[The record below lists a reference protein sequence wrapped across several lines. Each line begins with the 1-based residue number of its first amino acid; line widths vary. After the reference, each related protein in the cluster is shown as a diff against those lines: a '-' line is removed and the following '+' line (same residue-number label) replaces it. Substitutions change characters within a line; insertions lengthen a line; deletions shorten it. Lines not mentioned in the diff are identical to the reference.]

1 MSDVSNT
8 GNTITAVVEIN
19 GVRET
24 KQIEERQTGF
34 DPMTGNAT
42 VEMQVANGF
51 DAMTGEPAY
60 ASVKQV
66 GFDPETGLPLYVL
79 KDLPPVPVT
88 AANNSIP
95 VADKV
100 SSGVSKKIIIP
111 IAIVAGLAVLAGIIY
126 FIFTN
131 VLLSSRDKVAL
142 AVVKTLKEDT
152 IGGAAY
158 DAYELLAD
166 SDALTVET
174 EGKVKVDG
182 VNVKVSGSVAQDASE
197 GKAGADLLLNISGIS
212 EQTIGAYYDGS
223 KIQLSA
229 PDLIDY
235 VFEYNYSGKNNGY
248 LAELFE
254 DETDVSI
261 DDLNKCLV
269 IFNDLYKKSPKYKKA
284 VQDAVKKSY
293 KQIDVK
299 KIKADKYEVD
309 GKDRKCQG
317 YQVKVE
323 GDDFEFLANEMKD
336 ALKDTYGKSLD
347 ELADILSDITG
358 EDIDTDEIFEE
369 LDDLDFDDIDDF
381 EFEVYIYKG
390 KLAAI
395 EQDDLDLSIEF
406 LGGDTRTANMKISVD
421 GATVKRKAEVKSGVE
436 EGSLTTDFGGKIKYE
451 YEYNTKTGEF
461 SINPPGGNKING
473 TILVKSG
480 KSITFRY
487 DGEIDWNDVDLTC
500 TLKKGASIKELKGKK
515 FDVGNADEDDL
526 EDLVD
531 EVEDIVGDLIYTL
544 F

>member
-34 DPMTGNAT
+34 DSMTGNAT
-42 VEMQVANGF
+42 IEMQVANGF
-51 DAMTGEPAY
+51 DAMTGEPVY

-79 KDLPPVPVT
+79 KDIPPVSVTPV
-88 AANNSIP
+88 NNSTP
-95 VADKV
+95 VIEKV
-100 SSGVSKKIIIP
+100 ASGTSKKIIIT
-111 IAIVAGLAVLAGIIY
+111 IAIIAGLAVLAGVIY

-142 AVVKTLKEDT
+142 AAVKTLKEDT
-152 IGGAAY
+152 IGGAAF
-158 DAYELLAD
+158 DAYELLAN

-174 EGKVKVDG
+174 DGKVKVDG
-182 VNVKVSGSVAQDASE
+182 VNVKVSGSVAQDASA

-212 EQTIGAYYDGS
+212 EQTIGAYYDGT

-235 VFEYNYSGKNNGY
+235 VFEYNYTGKNNGY

-254 DETDVSI
+254 DETDVTI

-323 GDDFEFLANEMKD
+323 GNDFEFLANEMKD

-421 GATVKRKAEVKSGVE
+421 GETVMRKAEVKNGVE
-436 EGSLTTDFGGKIKYE
+436 EGLLTTEYDENIKYE
-451 YEYNTKTGEF
+451 YNSKTGEF
-461 SINPPGGNKING
+461 AINPPYGDKIKG

-480 KSITFRY
+480 KSITFSY
-487 DGEIDWNDVDLTC
+487 DGEIDRNDVDLTF
-500 TLKKGASIKELKGKK
+500 TVMNGASIKELKGKK

-531 EVEDIVGDLIYTL
+531 EVEDIVGNLIYTI